1 MQGARMQP
9 RAPVVAMIGTAVI
22 LGASYW
28 VFMTGA
34 GVPDALPWLLVAL
47 ADLLVVIPIIWYVA
61 VLRPRGIRPIALIPL
76 FVMACGLAWLIVPHQ
91 YHGWLSPLWI
101 VLPLLELVMI
111 GVLVARLRRIV
122 AWYKAHR
129 HDYPY
134 LVDALVASVAS
145 ELGNSLVVRLF
156 VIELLM
162 IYLSFVG
169 WFLHY
174 RPIQSQHQL
183 FFYHHKSRYMPVF
196 AVWMGVMIIETVLF
210 HLLIQGWNET
220 VAWVITGISIYSCFW
235 LAGEFTLVKL
245 HPHVLDGTTLHLRSG
260 LRWSACI
267 DTRAIIAI
275 EHPKRSDAK
284 ASDYVAFARSDEPQ
298 MVLVLSHP
306 VRVDGLF
313 GTHKVVSRLGIF
325 VDDPA
330 RFRLAVFGEKKDR
343 PHLV

>member
-1 MQGARMQP
+1 MQS
-9 RAPVVAMIGTAVI
+9 RASLFAMGGTLVMIG
-22 LGASYW
+22 LSYW
-28 VFMTGA
+28 VFTTGA
-34 GVPDALPWLLVAL
+34 GVPAAQPWLLVAL
-47 ADLLVVIPIIWYVA
+47 ADLLVVIPIIWYVL
-61 VLRPRGIRPIALIPL
+61 VLRPGGVRPIALIPL

-111 GVLVARLRRIV
+111 VVLVVRLRRIV

-129 HDYPY
+129 HEYPY

-169 WFLHY
+169 WFLRY
-174 RPIQSQHQL
+174 RQIQPQHQP
-183 FFYHHKSRYMPVF
+183 FFYHQKSRYMPVF
-196 AVWMGVMIIETVLF
+196 VVWMGVMVIETVLL
-210 HLLIQGWNET
+210 HLVIQGWNET
-220 VAWVITGISIYSCFW
+220 VAWVLTGISIYSCFW
-235 LAGEFTLVKL
+235 LAGECTLVKL
-245 HPHVLDGTTLHLRSG
+245 QPHVLDGTMLHLRSG

-275 EHPKRSDAK
+275 EHPKRNDAK
-284 ASDYVAFARSDEPQ
+284 APDYVAFARSDEPQ

-325 VDDPA
+325 VDEPG